1 MKYFKNINSLEDLK
15 KQFKKLAFKHH
26 PDKGGDI
33 EVMKAINNEFEI
45 LFHIWKNRDN
55 IKTEET
61 AESTRNEFYTQ
72 NGWKT
77 EKFLG
82 FLNDDKI
89 VSEIQELY
97 HELHLNL
104 WTDGYIK
111 HDIILTIDG
120 DVEYTSYIGNQT
132 RMDVYEG
139 NAILICTMDE
149 YPEVSDEEL
158 GELEDVD
165 NYNDY
170 IEWLEED
177 AEDYG
182 YETTEEIEEH
192 IEEYADD
199 WEKYSEFDSETYE
212 EQQLLAWQFNCEQY
226 DWDYID
232 DKIYQRIANL
242 EEIGEEYFHRGF

>member
-1 MKYFKNINSLEDLK
+1 MK
-15 KQFKKLAFKHH
+15 
-26 PDKGGDI
+26 
-33 EVMKAINNEFEI
+33 KA
-45 LFHIWKNRDN
+45 
-55 IKTEET
+55 
-61 AESTRNEFYTQ
+61 
-72 NGWKT
+72 

-89 VSEIQELY
+89 VGEIQELY
-97 HELHLNL
+97 HVLHLNL
-104 WTDGYIK
+104 STDGYIK
-111 HDIILTIDG
+111 HDIILTVDG

-139 NAILICTMDE
+139 DAMVICTMDE

-165 NYNDY
+165 NYDDY
-170 IEWLEED
+170 IEWLKKD

-182 YETTEEIEEH
+182 YETTEEVEEH
-192 IEEYADD
+192 I
-199 WEKYSEFDSETYE
+199 E

-232 DKIYQRIANL
+232 DKIYQRIDDL
-242 EEIGEEYFHRGF
+242 EEIGEEYFRRGF

>member
-1 MKYFKNINSLEDLK
+1 M
-15 KQFKKLAFKHH
+15 
-26 PDKGGDI
+26 G
-33 EVMKAINNEFEI
+33 KA
-45 LFHIWKNRDN
+45 KR
-55 IKTEET
+55 
-61 AESTRNEFYTQ
+61 
-72 NGWKT
+72 
-77 EKFLG
+77 FLG

-89 VSEIQELY
+89 VGEIQELY

-120 DVEYTSYIGNQT
+120 DVEYTSYIGNQS

-139 NAILICTMDE
+139 NAILICTMNE
-149 YPEVSDEEL
+149 YPEVYDEEL
-158 GELEDVD
+158 GELEDID
-165 NYNDY
+165 NYDDY
-170 IEWLEED
+170 IDWLKKD
-177 AEDYG
+177 AKNYG

-192 IEEYADD
+192 IEEYAYD